1 MLKMNTWY
9 LFGNLSK
16 EDKLKFVEALLGGEY
31 VSVCA
36 IDPSE
41 ITDAS
46 SHKLVGVVF
55 QDMFYYMITKKTP
68 TINWDMI
75 KKEFKYLAIDEDGDV
90 YLYEEEP
97 LAEIPIGSW
106 EAPSR
111 SSCERLIEQPELM
124 SDEFFTKGEV
134 AWYDSLIV
142 RPEEVEED
150 STENTYVNLYQD
162 GQ

>member
-16 EDKLKFVEALLGGEY
+16 EDKLEFVEAFLDGEY
-31 VSVCA
+31 VSVSTVNPNENP
-36 IDPSE
+36 I
-41 ITDAS
+41 IS
-46 SHKLVGVVF
+46 SRLVGANF
-55 QDMFYYMITKKTP
+55 QNIYYYMITKKTP

-111 SSCERLIEQPELM
+111 TSCERLIEQPELM

-134 AWYDSLIV
+134 AWCDSLIV
-142 RPEEVEED
+142 RPEEVEEV
-150 STENTYVNLYQD
+150 STEDPFVEWHTVNFH
-162 GQ
+162 